1 MKELV
6 SDGTEQFIRDNRL
19 FIPAKNKRV
28 MPGLRAFFKFPSATG
43 AKQFDFVIDETSPIV
58 LPNFE
63 ENSEDADVWFT
74 LDGKAI
80 SPQHRQRGHVYVRR
94 NKKFIVR

>member
-1 MKELV
+1 MKELIN
-6 SDGTEQFIRDNRL
+6 DGTEQFLRDNRL
-19 FIPAKNKRV
+19 FVFANNKRV
-28 MPGLRAFFKFPSATG
+28 MPGLRAYFKFPSAAG
-43 AKQFDFVIDETSPIV
+43 AKQFDFIIDKASPIV

-63 ENSEDADVWFT
+63 EHPEDGDVWFT